1 MHVKK
6 QYTRWLWFILIA
18 GLMLRIGYALG
29 QPTVS
34 LFYSSDG
41 GDSAWYLANG
51 WGFFS
56 GQEHGWIRGI
66 AFYLSTIPTPPFYIL
81 YAGLFQQIVP
91 LPEHEAIVMMRLIQC
106 LLGAATA
113 YLAYRLGAV
122 ISRGLGAGIIA
133 AALIAFHPTFIIEP
147 ANIATETF
155 YIFFVAVGLWL
166 YVEYVIHADGAR
178 RLSPR
183 LALILAGLAFGL
195 ATLTRAVFLL
205 FPMMIAMH
213 MVMVGYRGQ
222 RKIWL
227 GRGLLLAAVY
237 AAMIS
242 TWTIYSLG
250 MWGRLIIVS
259 DQFMPALWR
268 AAVAGDGS
276 PAVNDALLMEDAAA
290 APPEDCQIDCKFHH
304 AAETYAAQIEESI
317 ERDLGGFLRL
327 RFEEWAGSILQ
338 PHGTTPLG
346 NVSIRD
352 SARDWLENDRSSGG
366 FFRLMQIEGFAVKLV
381 IWAFHYAALL
391 LGLMGMWLTRRDWH
405 LTLALAGFAA
415 YTAAIHFFL
424 LALPRYLFPIEF
436 PMHIFAAAAIV
447 KLATSRRR
455 SKSHKEMLLSAP

>member
-1 MHVKK
+1 MHAKK
-6 QYTRWLWFILIA
+6 RYTRWLWFILIA
-18 GLMLRIGYALG
+18 GLMLRIGHALG

-34 LFYSSDG
+34 LFYGGDG

-56 GQEHGWIRGI
+56 GQEHGWIRGVS
-66 AFYLSTIPTPPFYIL
+66 FYLSTIPTPPFYIL
-81 YAGLFQQIVP
+81 YAGLFQQIAP
-91 LPEHEAIVMMRLIQC
+91 LPEHETIVMMRLIQC

-155 YIFFVAVGLWL
+155 YIFFVAVGSWL

-205 FPMMIAMH
+205 FPIMIALH
-213 MVMVGYRGQ
+213 MAMIGWRGQ
-222 RKIWL
+222 RRIWL
-227 GRGLLLAAVY
+227 GRGLLLATVY
-237 AAMIS
+237 AAMVS

-268 AAVAGDGS
+268 AAVADDGS

-346 NVSIRD
+346 SVSIGD

-391 LGLMGMWLTRRDWH
+391 LGLIGMWLTRRNWQ

-447 KLATSRRR
+447 KLAAGRPRPKSR
-455 SKSHKEMLLSAP
+455 KEMLLSAP

>member
-1 MHVKK
+1 MHAKK

-81 YAGLFQQIVP
+81 YAGLFQQIAP

-213 MVMVGYRGQ
+213 MAMVGYRGQ

-237 AAMIS
+237 AAMVS

-268 AAVAGDGS
+268 AAVTGDGS

-290 APPEDCQIDCKFHH
+290 APPKDCETDCKFHH

-346 NVSIRD
+346 SVSIRD

-366 FFRLMQIEGFAVKLV
+366 LFRLMQIEGFAVKLA

-391 LGLMGMWLTRRDWH
+391 LGLMGMWLTQRDWH

-436 PMHIFAAAAIV
+436 PMHIFAAAVIA
-447 KLATSRRR
+447 KLAADRQR
-455 SKSHKEMLLSAP
+455 SKSHEEMLLSAP

>member
-6 QYTRWLWFILIA
+6 RYTRWLWFILIA

-34 LFYSSDG
+34 LFYGSDG

-56 GQEHGWIRGI
+56 GQEHGWIRGA
-66 AFYLSTIPTPPFYIL
+66 AFYLSAIPTPPFYIL
-81 YAGLFQQIVP
+81 YAGFFQQIAP
-91 LPEHEAIVMMRLIQC
+91 LPEHETIVMMRLIQC
-106 LLGAATA
+106 ALGAATA

-122 ISRGLGAGIIA
+122 ISRRPAAGIIA
-133 AALIAFHPTFIIEP
+133 AAWIALHPTFIIEP

-166 YVEYVIHADGAR
+166 YVEYVIHADSAR

-183 LALILAGLAFGL
+183 LALMLTGLAFGL

-205 FPMMIAMH
+205 FPIMIAMH
-213 MVMVGYRGQ
+213 MAIVSRRGQ
-222 RKIWL
+222 KRTWL
-227 GRGLLLAAVY
+227 GRGLLLTAVY

-268 AAVAGDGS
+268 AAVADDGS
-276 PAVNDALLMEDAAA
+276 PAVNDALLMENAAT
-290 APPEDCQIDCKFHH
+290 APPEDCQTDCKFHH
-304 AAETYAAQIEESI
+304 AAETYAAQIKESI
-317 ERDLGGFLRL
+317 EGNFGEFLRL

-338 PHGTTPLG
+338 PHGTAPLG
-346 NVSIRD
+346 DISIRD
-352 SARDWLENDRSSGG
+352 SARDWLENDRSLGG
-366 FFRLMQIEGFAVKLV
+366 LFRLTQIEGFAVKLV

-391 LGLMGMWLTRRDWH
+391 LGLLGMWLTRRDWP

-415 YTAAIHFFL
+415 YTIAIHFFL

-436 PMHIFAAAAIV
+436 PLHIFAAAAIV
-447 KLATSRRR
+447 KLAVDRQR
-455 SKSHKEMLLSAP
+455 SKSHKEILLPAP